1 MINTRYRFICIFFCL
16 LLYNLMMNLYLYFYV
31 TVSQHSSRQA
41 IICET
46 FMRYKIIK
54 SYRKI
59 QSGAENLFVGWMRT
73 REYYD
78 YYFFRVCVLWMCVSF
93 SIYLL
98 NLFVNVSKVG
108 AIHHY
113 HDNYFLHTIL
123 IERRSTHAKMPET
136 CSNSRC
142 VWNDSSGCMLWPF
155 AMRIFDSRA
164 LITTSMLN

>member
-1 MINTRYRFICIFFCL
+1 M
-16 LLYNLMMNLYLYFYV
+16 

-78 YYFFRVCVLWMCVSF
+78 YYFFSCVCV
-93 SIYLL
+93 
-98 NLFVNVSKVG
+98 VNVCFIFHLFIKSVCECFESWR
-108 AIHHY
+108 H
-113 HDNYFLHTIL
+113 
-123 IERRSTHAKMPET
+123 
-136 CSNSRC
+136 
-142 VWNDSSGCMLWPF
+142 SSL
-155 AMRIFDSRA
+155 S
-164 LITTSMLN
+164 